1 MAYKFMLGALPLP
14 IPPSSLSI
22 STPSTNQTV
31 TLINDGEINIPKPAG
46 LREISFEFLLPTF
59 QKYPFEDYRIGN
71 YTAATFIN
79 YIRLWKFTKYP
90 IPFIVVR
97 MSPAGKF
104 LYFTSI
110 MCLIEDFTFDE
121 DAEELGFDTKCTI
134 TLKEYFFYGTRRIEV
149 KQKDGKK
156 TATIKNTRSTA
167 DRVKKTE
174 IKPKE
179 GESLVSAAKREG
191 YDPKEVLKANGIDT
205 SSVDRA
211 KGLLDELENL
221 TPEQLAEEL
230 PDGVNANDLI
240 VDYRG
245 EGQSIVDA
253 VKSKKVLENALDK
266 VHNLGWQEPWE
277 SYDGWATGRNNSLL
291 NHITGEAIPAPVQDT
306 SRGLLDKI
314 SNVFF
319 GSDYTNAEAQRI
331 ISQMK

>member
-71 YTAATFIN
+71 YTAATIIN
-79 YIRLWKFTKYP
+79 YIRLWKFTQYP

-134 TLKEYFFYGTRRIEV
+134 TLKEYFFYGTRRIDV
-149 KQKDGKK
+149 KQKNGQK
-156 TATIKNTRSTA
+156 TATVKNTRSTA
-167 DRVKKTE
+167 DRVKKSTV
-174 IKPKE
+174 KNKS
-179 GESLVSAAKREG
+179 GETITSAGKREG
-191 YDPKEVLKANGIDT
+191 NSMYDTLKNFGDNVSKKYEKMCST
-205 SSVDRA
+205 
-211 KGLLDELENL
+211 LDELKDNAVDSCKEWLDDYMSSDNAVIDKSV
-221 TPEQLAEEL
+221 TNTM
-230 PDGVNANDLI
+230 GVIGD
-240 VDYRG
+240 
-245 EGQSIVDA
+245 EPSIVDA
-253 VKSKKVLENALDK
+253 MGSNKILEINTEYYVKPTAAILDK
-266 VHNLGWQEPWE
+266 SQGWDPLGA
-277 SYDGWATGRNNSLL
+277 Y
-291 NHITGEAIPAPVQDT
+291 
-306 SRGLLDKI
+306 KI
-314 SNVFF
+314 S
-319 GSDYTNAEAQRI
+319 GTLKGDYIPITSVDGN
-331 ISQMK
+331 